1 MIPMGK
7 IKRELNTNERLEN
20 ALKMLNDVESCIQ
33 DILAEPEGIKG
44 KAMTT
49 ICREHGI
56 DYLNLRKVLSLSS
69 FQNIYTD
76 KVITADEIELPEM
89 DPWEKLFRAVFGINK
104 LEPIELPVDIKE
116 STQYIMN
123 QCLTDREQKILNAR
137 FGFIEEFD
145 RDPTP
150 MSLEDIGEK
159 MGVTRNRIRQIE
171 AKALRKLRYPSRAK
185 ILRDGLIKF
194 KETEAIK
201 EAEIEMET
209 AEAKRRVEEFK
220 RQLEDSGNN
229 SNGMLNLVV
238 EVLKRNKL
246 DTLNLPVRA
255 YNALWRAGKNTVYDV
270 VTTPDSK
277 LVGIRNIGRCS
288 YYIIKTS
295 LNEYLDKFGVTLSDV
310 RNYLGVKIDDTEIY
324 DELLINR

>member
-20 ALKMLNDVESCIQ
+20 ALKIFKDIESCIQ
-33 DILAEPEGIKG
+33 DILEEPEGIKG

-49 ICREHGI
+49 ICQEHGI
-56 DYLNLRKVLSLSS
+56 DYLNLRKILSLSS
-69 FQNIYTD
+69 FQNIYID

-116 STQYIMN
+116 STQYVMN

-145 RDPTP
+145 GDPTP
-150 MSLEDIGEK
+150 MILEDVGEK
-159 MGVTRNRIRQIE
+159 MSVTRNRIRQIE
-171 AKALRKLRYPSRAK
+171 AKAIRKLRHPSRAK

-201 EAEIEMET
+201 EAEIEMEK
-209 AEAKRRVEEFK
+209 AEAKKRVEEFK
-220 RQLEDSGNN
+220 KQLEERRQNVD
-229 SNGMLNLVV
+229 GMSELV
-238 EVLKRNKL
+238 EVLKEDKL
-246 DTLNLPVRA
+246 DALNLPVRA
-255 YNALWRAGKNTVYDV
+255 YNAIRRTGRNTVYDV
-270 VTTPDSK
+270 VTTPDSE
-277 LVGIRNIGRCS
+277 LVRIRNLGRCS
-288 YYIIKTS
+288 YHILKTA

-324 DELLINR
+324 DELLLNR

>member
-1 MIPMGK
+1 MGK

-20 ALKMLNDVESCIQ
+20 ALKIFKDIESCIQ
-33 DILAEPEGIKG
+33 DILEEPEGIKG

-49 ICREHGI
+49 ICQEHGI
-56 DYLNLRKVLSLSS
+56 DYLNLRKILSLSS

-89 DPWEKLFRAVFGINK
+89 DPWEKLFRVVFGINK
-104 LEPIELPVDIKE
+104 SEPIELPVDIEE
-116 STQYIMN
+116 SIQYVMN

-137 FGFIEEFD
+137 FGLIEEFD
-145 RDPTP
+145 GDPTP
-150 MSLEDIGEK
+150 MILEDVGEK
-159 MGVTRNRIRQIE
+159 MSVSRNRIRQIE
-171 AKALRKLRYPSRAK
+171 AKAIRKLRYPSRAK

-201 EAEIEMET
+201 EAEIEMEN

-229 SNGMLNLVV
+229 SNGMLDLVD
-238 EVLKRNKL
+238 VLKRDKL
-246 DTLNLPVRA
+246 DALNLPVRA

-277 LVGIRNIGRCS
+277 LVRIRNLGRCS
-288 YYIIKTS
+288 YHIIKTS
-295 LNEYLDKFGVTLSDV
+295 LNEYLDKIGVTLSDV
-310 RNYLGVKIDDTEIY
+310 RNYLGVEIDDTEIY
-324 DELLINR
+324 DELLLK